1 MTRED
6 LFQAIGEVEASR
18 LARSELSVQAP
29 SEHTNGE
36 EPVMK
41 KRVSAG
47 RILRNILAAALIVS
61 LLAITA
67 YAAVGYLIFDSP
79 EEMVTA
85 VFGNETGFDKGAR
98 GEITDKDGNVLEKQ
112 YSHERVPAD
121 EDVVAQEAAPLVKAV
136 GQSISWNGYTLT
148 IDANLYDHATK
159 CGLVTYILDNPNGLD
174 YALQK
179 DGQVWFPEG
188 EIISFSQYGYSYIIQ
203 DQSSDTKLTATYY
216 YQLRDRRTTDLEIG
230 FTDWASITQ
239 EEIDQRVEE
248 IKQELR
254 QEMTEEEALAYWKKS
269 VGDSWPWFEENRTRE
284 ENIES
289 ALEELAYQRLEDP
302 EVCPDK
308 IRITESEQSEMTSI
322 TAGRGA
328 VKISPIAISLM
339 IQEIENLPEGRITTV
354 KIQFAD
360 GTEYV
365 VVDDYTLN
373 HVFWVQDSND
383 TETTLMFNR
392 IIDVKEVTSV
402 TVDGNIQ
409 LTVD

>member
-1 MTRED
+1 
-6 LFQAIGEVEASR
+6 
-18 LARSELSVQAP
+18 
-29 SEHTNGE
+29 
-36 EPVMK
+36 
-41 KRVSAG
+41 
-47 RILRNILAAALIVS
+47 
-61 LLAITA
+61 
-67 YAAVGYLIFDSP
+67 
-79 EEMVTA
+79 
-85 VFGNETGFDKGAR
+85 
-98 GEITDKDGNVLEKQ
+98 
-112 YSHERVPAD
+112 
-121 EDVVAQEAAPLVKAV
+121 
-136 GQSISWNGYTLT
+136 
-148 IDANLYDHATK
+148 
-159 CGLVTYILDNPNGLD
+159 
-174 YALQK
+174 
-179 DGQVWFPEG
+179 
-188 EIISFSQYGYSYIIQ
+188 
-203 DQSSDTKLTATYY
+203 
-216 YQLRDRRTTDLEIG
+216 
-230 FTDWASITQ
+230 
-239 EEIDQRVEE
+239 
-248 IKQELR
+248 
-254 QEMTEEEALAYWKKS
+254 MTEEEALAYWKKS